1 MSYNQQASWRKKEKI
16 MSNHELK
23 IYLDKDIDKKF
34 IMDKKIAVIGFG
46 SQGYGQAMNL
56 RDSGCDVVVGV
67 RVDGPSAKK
76 AEANGL
82 KVMSIEDAAAWA
94 DIIQILI
101 PDETQAAVYEK
112 SIKPYLSEGKYLMFS
127 HGFNIHF
134 GKIVPPEG
142 VSVIMVAPKGP
153 GHTVRSEYQRGKGV
167 PALIAIEKDATGEAK
182 EVALAYASAIG
193 AGRSGIIQTTFKEET
208 ETDLFGE
215 QAVLCGGCSAL
226 IKAGFET
233 LVEAGYSPYMAYFEC
248 LHEMKLIVDLII
260 EGGISDMR
268 YSISNTAEYGDLT
281 RGPRVITEK
290 TKEEMKKVLKEIQD
304 GTFANEM
311 LSEFAN
317 GAPNFKRMRTEGEEH
332 LIEKVGSELRS
343 NFSWIKEN
351 KIIDRNK
358 N

>member
-1 MSYNQQASWRKKEKI
+1 MSG
-16 MSNHELK
+16 NHELK
-23 IYLDKDIDKKF
+23 IYLDKDIDKQH
-34 IMDKKIAVIGFG
+34 ILNKKIAVIGFG
-46 SQGYGQAMNL
+46 SQGFGQSMNL
-56 RDSGCDVVVGV
+56 KDSGCDVVIGV
-67 RVDGPSAKK
+67 RLDGPSAKK
-76 AEANGL
+76 AQANGL
-82 KVMSIEDAAAWA
+82 KVMSVEDAAEWA

-101 PDETQAAVYEK
+101 PDEVQAAVYEK
-112 SIKPYLSEGKYLMFS
+112 SIKPYLKPGKYLMFS
-127 HGFNIHF
+127 HGLNIHF

-142 VSVIMVAPKGP
+142 VSVIMAAPKGP

-167 PALIAIEKDATGEAK
+167 PALIAIHKDCTGEAK
-182 EVALAYASAIG
+182 EVALAYASAVG
-193 AGRSGIIQTTFKEET
+193 GGRSGIIETTFKEET

-248 LHEMKLIVDLII
+248 LHELKLIVDLII

-281 RGPRVITEK
+281 RGPRVITDE
-290 TKEEMKKVLKEIQD
+290 TKKEMKKILTEIQD
-304 GTFANEM
+304 GTFVNQM
-311 LSEFAN
+311 FDEFAQ
-317 GAPNFKRMRTEGEEH
+317 GAPNFKAMRKAGEDH

-351 KIIDRNK
+351 KIIDRDK

>member
-1 MSYNQQASWRKKEKI
+1 

-34 IMDKKIAVIGFG
+34 ILDKKIAVIGFG

-134 GKIVPPEG
+134 GKIVAPEG

-167 PALIAIEKDATGEAK
+167 PALIAIAKDASGEAK
-182 EVALAYASAIG
+182 DVALAYASAIG
-193 AGRSGIIQTTFKEET
+193 AGRSGIIETTFKEET

-268 YSISNTAEYGDLT
+268 YSISNTAEYGDFT
-281 RGPRVITEK
+281 RGPRIITDA
-290 TKEEMKKVLKEIQD
+290 TKAEMKKILSEIQS
-304 GTFANEM
+304 GQFADEFLNEM
-311 LSEFAN
+311 HS
-317 GAPNFKRMRTEGEEH
+317 GCTNFNRLREENKEH
-332 LIEKVGSELRS
+332 LVEKVGSKLRS
-343 NFSWIKEN
+343 LFSWIKER
-351 KIIDRNK
+351 KIVDRNK